1 VIPKPDK
8 EQGLGIGWPQQTGDM
23 DRLKKLLEE
32 IKAKM

>member
-8 EQGLGIGWPQQTGDM
+8 EQGLGIGWPQQKGDM